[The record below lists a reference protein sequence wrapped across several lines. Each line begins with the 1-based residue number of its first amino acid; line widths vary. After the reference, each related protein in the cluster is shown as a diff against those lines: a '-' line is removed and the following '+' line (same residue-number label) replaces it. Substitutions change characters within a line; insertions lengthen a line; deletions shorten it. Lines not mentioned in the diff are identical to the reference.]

1 MLIILMFENIY
12 ILYLLSK
19 YQIGIISKKDL
30 IIGLREYII
39 NKGQVFIKLIQLML
53 ANQWKWKGSFTN
65 EEFVEMNKILD
76 NVYVDVPESDFRVGC
91 GSVAFVYYNKS
102 DNSKVIKK
110 LLPDIENKINESFE
124 NFSSLLRMARFFNYD
139 IINIENIDIY
149 KEVILEQTDMVK
161 EAKNMIKMRRNF
173 INVKNVYIPKV
184 FYYNKN
190 MIEMR
195 YMKGDTINNFL
206 KKYPEREKDCYSL
219 LKKSFIRMIDTKF
232 IHGDLHDGNLL
243 YYLDNEIV
251 KLNIIDLG
259 LILKINDIQQKIF
272 YEFFIGKKIIY
283 KIKFIYEISIKNVS
297 FNDFNKFCN
306 KPDVLI
312 FFEKEKMDTNVLL
325 KKIKEINM
333 AIEPKYLN
341 FLISLCSIRLKNM
354 KFT

>member
-1 MLIILMFENIY
+1 
-12 ILYLLSK
+12 
-19 YQIGIISKKDL
+19 
-30 IIGLREYII
+30 
-39 NKGQVFIKLIQLML
+39 
-53 ANQWKWKGSFTN
+53 
-65 EEFVEMNKILD
+65 
-76 NVYVDVPESDFRVGC
+76 
-91 GSVAFVYYNKS
+91 
-102 DNSKVIKK
+102 
-110 LLPDIENKINESFE
+110 
-124 NFSSLLRMARFFNYD
+124 MARFFNYD
-139 IINIENIDIY
+139 IINIENVDIY
-149 KEVILEQTDMVK
+149 KELILEQTDMVK

-195 YMKGDTINNFL
+195 YMKGDTISNFL

-219 LKKSFIRMIDTKF
+219 LKKSLIRMIDTKF

-283 KIKFIYEISIKNVS
+283 KINFIYEISTKNVS

-312 FFEKEKMDTNVLL
+312 FFEKERMDTNVLL

-333 AIEPKYLN
+333 TIEPKYLN
-341 FLISLCSIRLKNM
+341 FLISLSSIRLKNM